1 MAPKKIV
8 RTLIYHPINCK
19 GGKNLGKEVEL
30 QKKLQLKTTTCKIPL
45 G

>member
-8 RTLIYHPINCK
+8 KTPTYHSLNRK
-19 GGKNLGKEVEL
+19 GGKKIGKEVEL
-30 QKKLQLKTTTCKIPL
+30 QKKLQLEVVACKPPL